1 MIHRTI
7 KLLDCRTQDTGEQFL
22 RTEYSTSMK
31 KKSAYVI
38 IQLMQLMQV
47 KERKKIEN

>member
-31 KKSAYVI
+31 SAYVI
-38 IQLMQLMQV
+38 IQLMQLMQA
-47 KERKKIEN
+47 KGRKKIES